1 MQIYDL
7 LKTDHDKVK
16 DLLTSIEK
24 KQDSELFQQLKK
36 EMIIHN
42 EAEEEEVFY
51 RRLHEKAGNLKIIV
65 TAGNSEHELVIKMLK
80 QLDKIE
86 NKEEWL
92 QLFSVVKK
100 SIEAHITMEEQNIFA
115 LAKKHF
121 SNQEAE
127 DIGSKMADNK
137 QKLLKKYND

>member
-24 KQDSELFQQLKK
+24 KQDSELFRQLKK

-42 EAEEEEVFY
+42 EAEEEVFY

-65 TAGNSEHELVIKMLK
+65 ITGNSEHELVIKMLK

>member
-24 KQDSELFQQLKK
+24 KQDSELFRQLKK

-42 EAEEEEVFY
+42 EAEEEVFY
-51 RRLHEKAGNLKIIV
+51 RQLHEKAGNLKIIV
-65 TAGNSEHELVIKMLK
+65 TTGNSEHELVIKILK

>member
-42 EAEEEEVFY
+42 EAEEEVFY
-51 RRLHEKAGNLKIIV
+51 RRLHEKAGNL
-65 TAGNSEHELVIKMLK
+65 TNEH
-80 QLDKIE
+80 
-86 NKEEWL
+86 
-92 QLFSVVKK
+92 
-100 SIEAHITMEEQNIFA
+100 
-115 LAKKHF
+115 
-121 SNQEAE
+121 
-127 DIGSKMADNK
+127 
-137 QKLLKKYND
+137 

>member
-42 EAEEEEVFY
+42 EAEEEVFY

-100 SIEAHITMEEQNIFA
+100 STEAHITMEEQNIFA

-127 DIGSKMADNK
+127 NIGSKMADNK

>member
-24 KQDSELFQQLKK
+24 KQDSELFRQLKK

-42 EAEEEEVFY
+42 EAEEEVFY

-65 TAGNSEHELVIKMLK
+65 ITGNSEHELVIKMLN

>member
-1 MQIYDL
+1 
-7 LKTDHDKVK
+7 
-16 DLLTSIEK
+16 
-24 KQDSELFQQLKK
+24 
-36 EMIIHN
+36 MIIHN
-42 EAEEEEVFY
+42 EAEEEVFY

-80 QLDKIE
+80 QLEKIE